1 MRQFLE
7 QIYDEGSLVYSID
20 RLTEW
25 VKEPLSSVGRNEIN
39 LLVHLFCGISDRDFA
54 RKVVDSIRHAFPEA
68 EIAGIVSNG
77 EIMEGTISKQCIL
90 MSAILFEKSTIR
102 VLSFTGESLSVDSVG
117 ETLLSIAMD
126 TPDLKALELLMNG
139 KRLSFADVY
148 SCLNKCDVELPF
160 FGGYAMGHDIDK
172 DPRFLL
178 TKDGVIED
186 GLVAI
191 IYSGKDLYIDAGR
204 TTGWK
209 KLGRP
214 FTVTGA
220 DGRKLISM
228 NGIPAYQ
235 LYDSFLKFPND
246 EVLSRYALEFPLI
259 IQRGKMELLRHPQ
272 ERLEDD
278 SIMLDGNV
286 KEDMS
291 IYLSYGDPTTIIEKI
306 NSRCDKIREFEPE
319 AILLYSCYGRKNY
332 WGNFIDWEMEPFQK
346 LACTGGGC
354 IGGQIMRNHQ
364 TGRVIEHRLT
374 LLSVAMREGEKKNI
388 PLPSCQVDESIL
400 KGRTS
405 LINRMSTLVENMVLE
420 LQKSIDS
427 LQEMNEKLEEAN
439 RELHR
444 VAVTDALTGLY
455 NRREIERL
463 IHSALLALNDPGKEL
478 SLIML
483 DIDFFKKVNDTYGHD
498 VGDIVIR
505 DVAAIIKS
513 FVNESADEA
522 AGRWGGEEF
531 FLLLPDKGLKEAAAI
546 AEELRK
552 AVEAHEFETAGHK
565 TVSLGVVNVNAA
577 SDYQGIFIRA
587 DQALYEAKEGGRNR
601 VVISE

>member
-1 MRQFLE
+1 
-7 QIYDEGSLVYSID
+7 
-20 RLTEW
+20 
-25 VKEPLSSVGRNEIN
+25 
-39 LLVHLFCGISDRDFA
+39 
-54 RKVVDSIRHAFPEA
+54 
-68 EIAGIVSNG
+68 
-77 EIMEGTISKQCIL
+77 
-90 MSAILFEKSTIR
+90 
-102 VLSFTGESLSVDSVG
+102 
-117 ETLLSIAMD
+117 
-126 TPDLKALELLMNG
+126 
-139 KRLSFADVY
+139 
-148 SCLNKCDVELPF
+148 
-160 FGGYAMGHDIDK
+160 
-172 DPRFLL
+172 
-178 TKDGVIED
+178 
-186 GLVAI
+186 
-191 IYSGKDLYIDAGR
+191 
-204 TTGWK
+204 
-209 KLGRP
+209 
-214 FTVTGA
+214 
-220 DGRKLISM
+220 
-228 NGIPAYQ
+228 
-235 LYDSFLKFPND
+235 
-246 EVLSRYALEFPLI
+246 
-259 IQRGKMELLRHPQ
+259 
-272 ERLEDD
+272 
-278 SIMLDGNV
+278 
-286 KEDMS
+286 
-291 IYLSYGDPTTIIEKI
+291 
-306 NSRCDKIREFEPE
+306 
-319 AILLYSCYGRKNY
+319 
-332 WGNFIDWEMEPFQK
+332 
-346 LACTGGGC
+346 
-354 IGGQIMRNHQ
+354 MRNHQ

-405 LINRMSTLVENMVLE
+405 LINRMSTLVENTVLE

-513 FVNESADEA
+513 FVNESAGEA

>member
-1 MRQFLE
+1 MKQFLE
-7 QIYDEGSLVYSID
+7 QIYDEGSLVCSID
-20 RLTEW
+20 RLAEW
-25 VKEPLSSVGRNEIN
+25 VKEPLSSDRRKDST
-39 LLVHLFCGISDRDFA
+39 LLIHLFCGISDRDFA
-54 RKVVDSIRHAFPEA
+54 QKVVDSLSHAFPEA

-77 EIMEGTISKQCIL
+77 EIIDGTISQQCIL
-90 MSAILFEKSTIR
+90 MSAILFEQSTIS
-102 VLSFTGESLSVDSVG
+102 VVAFTGDSFSARSVG
-117 ETLLSIAMD
+117 ETLLSIALE

-139 KRLSFADVY
+139 KMLGFAEVY
-148 SCLNKCDVELPF
+148 GCLNKCDVDLPF

-172 DPRFLL
+172 DPTFLL
-178 TKDGVIED
+178 TKYGVIDD
-186 GLVAI
+186 GLVAVL
-191 IYSGKDLYIDAGR
+191 YSGKDLHVDAGR

-220 DGRKLISM
+220 EGRKLISM

-259 IQRGKMELLRHPQ
+259 IQKGKMELLRHPQ

-278 SIMLDGNV
+278 SIMLDGSV
-286 KEDMS
+286 SEKMS
-291 IYLSYGDPTTIIEKI
+291 IYLSYGDPSTIIERI
-306 NSRCDKIREFEPE
+306 NRRCNHIRDFEPE

-388 PLPSCQVDESIL
+388 PLPSCQVDEAIL

-405 LINRMSTLVENMVLE
+405 LINRMSTLVENTVLE

-483 DIDFFKKVNDTYGHD
+483 DIDYFKKVNDTYGHD
-498 VGDIVIR
+498 VGDIVIK

-513 FVNESADEA
+513 FVNDSSGQA

-531 FLLLPDKGLKEAAAI
+531 FLLLPGKGIKEAASI

-552 AVEAHEFETAGHK
+552 TVEAHEFGTAGHK
-565 TVSLGVVNVNAA
+565 TVSLGVVSVNAA
-577 SDYQGIFIRA
+577 SDYLGIFTRA

-601 VVISE
+601 VVIAK